1 MTSNSTIRLLILND
15 SRAEAERLTSMLHNA
30 GRPTR
35 AQHVESEEALV
46 KLLQDQSWDLIIG
59 LDTTSNVTPAT
70 AIKQIRRLVKDV
82 PFIMQT
88 DVNET
93 PAIVEGMKLGAVDV
107 VRLDEDQHLLQVIA
121 RELQNREWRAQ
132 QRLAERRYKEIER
145 RNQQLLDS
153 SRDAIAFIQ
162 DGMFLYANES
172 FAELLDYG
180 DRDDLECM
188 PVIDT
193 VAGSDQDRV
202 KEFLKEFMLR
212 SGEAEINKLS
222 FNAVSEA
229 GTEKT
234 VNVEVRK
241 SQYDE
246 ELCIQFVVRAKA
258 SADNEE
264 LEAQLANIR
273 HQDLATGLPNKNYL
287 VEKLEEVVD
296 DAVANQR
303 NSALLFITISDFLE
317 TVQDKV
323 GVASADIVLGTIAAN
338 IKGLCKDGET
348 LCRFSE
354 EGFMLLIPNIDADS
368 AQRRAEDIGASLRA
382 QIVDIGGATLQFV
395 YLVGVALI
403 NETTS
408 NSDTPISHALKAQ
421 DLASNQYKKDR
432 NTVACTFEE
441 KPEGDEGD
449 GKSDKEIAR
458 MVQNALTQGRF
469 RLLFQPILSLR
480 GSDREHYEVLLRMV
494 DENDNGISPNEF
506 LDIAAKIGA
515 MTKIDRWVILEGIK
529 MLAQHR
535 AAGNNTRLIINLS
548 RDSLKDTA
556 LPPWLGVAFKAAKL
570 PPEAIIFQ
578 IQETDI
584 NDHLN
589 IAKAFTEQVTALG
602 CECSISHFGC
612 ALNPFNAL
620 QHISA
625 QYIKVD
631 GSFTQELQNGT
642 GEPEALGEL
651 VSQIH
656 EHEKITIVPFVENAS
671 VLSKLW
677 QSGVH
682 YIQGYYLQGPADNMD
697 YDFDTES

>member
-1 MTSNSTIRLLILND
+1 MTSNPTIRLLILND
-15 SRAEAERLTSMLHNA
+15 SRAEAERLISMLHNA

-46 KLLQDQSWDLIIG
+46 KLLQDQSWDLVIG
-59 LDTTSNVTPAT
+59 LDSTINVTPAI
-70 AIKQIRRLVKDV
+70 AIKQIRRLVKDI
-82 PFIMQT
+82 PFIMLT
-88 DVNET
+88 DSSET
-93 PAIVEGMKLGAVDV
+93 PAIVDGMKMGAADV
-107 VRLDEDQHLLQVIA
+107 VRLDEDQHLLQVIQ
-121 RELQNREWRAQ
+121 RELTNRENRSQ

-153 SRDAIAFIQ
+153 SRDAIAFVQ
-162 DGMFLYANES
+162 DGMFLYANQS
-172 FAELLDYG
+172 FAELLNYG

-193 VAGSDQDRV
+193 VANADQGRV

-212 SGEAEINKLS
+212 SSDVESSKLT
-222 FNAVSEA
+222 FNAVSDG
-229 GTEKT
+229 GTEKPIG
-234 VNVEVRK
+234 VEVRK

-246 ELCIQFVVRAKA
+246 ELCIQFVVRSSTAG
-258 SADNEE
+258 SEE
-264 LEAQLANIR
+264 LEAQLQNIR
-273 HQDLATGLPNKNYL
+273 HQDLATGLHNKNYL
-287 VEKLEEVVD
+287 IEKLEGIVD
-296 DAVANQR
+296 DAVTHHST
-303 NSALLFITISDFLE
+303 SALLFITISDFLE
-317 TVQDKV
+317 TVQHRV
-323 GVASADIVLGTIAAN
+323 GVASADIVLGTIAAHARTLT
-338 IKGLCKDGET
+338 KPDET

-354 EGFMLLIPNIDADS
+354 EGFMLLIPGIDADS
-368 AQRRAEDIGASLRA
+368 AQQRAEDIGENLRSH
-382 QIVDIGGATLQFV
+382 IVDIDGATLQFT

-421 DLASNQYKKDR
+421 DLASVQFKKDKT
-432 NTVACTFEE
+432 TVACTYEE
-441 KPEGDEGD
+441 EQEQETE
-449 GKSDKEIAR
+449 GKSDKDITK
-458 MVQNALTQGRF
+458 MVQNALKQGRF

-480 GSDREHYEVLLRMV
+480 GSDKEHYEVLLRMV
-494 DENDNGISPNEF
+494 DDDNKGISPTEF
-506 LDIAAKIGA
+506 LGAAAKIGA
-515 MTKIDRWVILEGIK
+515 TSKIDRWVILEAIK

-570 PPEAIIFQ
+570 PPEAIVFQ
-578 IQETDI
+578 IQENDI

-589 IAKAFTEQVTALG
+589 IAKSFTEQVSALG
-602 CECSISHFGC
+602 CDCSISHFGC

-620 QHISA
+620 QHICA

-642 GEPEALGEL
+642 GEPEALGDL